1 MAKSLPSLTVYSLSK
16 SFTQGFETNIIL
28 DNVTYTFDRT
38 ISYAI
43 TGVSGTGKS
52 TLMHLL
58 AGLDVPQTG
67 SVFFNEQDIFQYD
80 SHERTT
86 FLRNSLGLIFQTPSL
101 IEELSVIENSMIKGL
116 IAHQNYHAVRKRA
129 LLLLDQ
135 VGLRHKAE
143 NACVALSGGEQ
154 QRVAIA
160 RALFTE
166 PDFILADEP
175 TAHLDKHGKKTI
187 IDLLL
192 ACAQQQQA
200 GLIIASHD
208 EEVAQR
214 VDVVLILENGKLI
227 ERRWAVRGD
236 ERGRKSS

>member
-1 MAKSLPSLTVYSLSK
+1 MDKPLPFLTVYFLSK

-38 ISYAI
+38 TSYAI

-58 AGLDVPQTG
+58 AGLDVPQAG
-67 SVFFNEQDIFQYD
+67 SVFFNDQDIFQFD

-86 FLRNSLGLIFQTPSL
+86 FLRNSVGLVFQTPSL
-101 IEELSVIENSMIKGL
+101 LEELSVIENSMIKGL
-116 IAHQNYHAVRKRA
+116 IAHQDYHVARKRA

-143 NACVALSGGEQ
+143 SACVALSGGEQ

-160 RALFTE
+160 RALFAE

-187 IDLLL
+187 IELLL
-192 ACAQQQQA
+192 TCAQQQHA

-208 EEVAQR
+208 EEVAQQ
-214 VDVVLILENGKLI
+214 VDVVLTLENGKLI
-227 ERRWAVRGD
+227 ERRRTARGD
-236 ERGRKSS
+236 ERGGKSS